1 MLSNFPPHSPVRIRT
16 EPRYI
21 AKLAYLIPNNK
32 KEQEQ
37 FANVIILRLY
47 ANAFS
52 PLEEFLLLD
61 LLGKEHQ
68 ARQVLTN
75 LVAALEKEVSMVD
88 TIDEF
93 VSSENVVAR
102 MIISYNSR
110 KQGKQYVRKVLTPLI
125 RDLINTSE
133 AFGVGPG
140 GEPKLDLLSK
150 VCLSNYIVSL
160 IVNSIANFFS
170 TRSLRL

>member
-1 MLSNFPPHSPVRIRT
+1 
-16 EPRYI
+16 
-21 AKLAYLIPNNK
+21 
-32 KEQEQ
+32 
-37 FANVIILRLY
+37 
-47 ANAFS
+47 
-52 PLEEFLLLD
+52 
-61 LLGKEHQ
+61 
-68 ARQVLTN
+68 
-75 LVAALEKEVSMVD
+75 MVD

-150 VCLSNYIVSL
+150 VRNYLISNI
-160 IVNSIANFFS
+160 
-170 TRSLRL
+170 